1 MLRAHLSPTF
11 TPGDTGLQFLPLS
24 FDTIKSFQPRP
35 PECTNGPRG
44 EAAKNSSLGFPS
56 PPDSSYLS
64 FLFFLC
70 LQADVVCVFFFNIL
84 SNFSCCPNWKNWP
97 VIQFCPNPWMCGYL
111 LNHSFY
117 VTDPATSLR
126 QTQSKLMLYYTS
138 FFQKPI
144 ENTNACAHKH
154 TEATLYHCNSPTKE
168 SSGSNEIRIFKFW
181 IK

>member
-1 MLRAHLSPTF
+1 MYKWPQRWSSQKFFPWLSKSSRFQLFVILVFPLPTSRC
-11 TPGDTGLQFLPLS
+11 GVL
-24 FDTIKSFQPRP
+24 
-35 PECTNGPRG
+35 
-44 EAAKNSSLGFPS
+44 
-56 PPDSSYLS
+56 
-64 FLFFLC
+64 
-70 LQADVVCVFFFNIL
+70 FFFNIL

-144 ENTNACAHKH
+144 ENTNACAHTH
-154 TEATLYHCNSPTKE
+154 TQKPHYIIATHQLKKVVVAMKSE
-168 SSGSNEIRIFKFW
+168 FLSFE
-181 IK
+181 